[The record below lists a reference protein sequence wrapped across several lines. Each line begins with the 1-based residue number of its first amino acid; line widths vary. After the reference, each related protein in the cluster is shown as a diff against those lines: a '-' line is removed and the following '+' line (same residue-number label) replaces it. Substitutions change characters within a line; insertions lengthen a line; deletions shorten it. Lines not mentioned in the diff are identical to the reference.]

1 MLQPQAEE
9 IIVEEQPK
17 EAPQNRSKVFCV
29 FCDKVPLTS
38 AKLLT
43 RLQKK
48 KKKKK
53 RKNVDRVRHAAS
65 SATYQCKSSLH
76 HLGVLQQG

>member
-1 MLQPQAEE
+1 MLKPQAEE

-29 FCDKVPLTS
+29 FCDKVPPTS

-48 KKKKK
+48 KKKK
-53 RKNVDRVRHAAS
+53 R
-65 SATYQCKSSLH
+65 
-76 HLGVLQQG
+76 

>member
-1 MLQPQAEE
+1 MLKPQAEE

-17 EAPQNRSKVFCV
+17 EALKNRSKVFCV
-29 FCDKVPLTS
+29 FCDKVPPTS

-48 KKKKK
+48 KKKTLTGYDMLPDQPPT
-53 RKNVDRVRHAAS
+53 NANLVC
-65 SATYQCKSSLH
+65 TI
-76 HLGVLQQG
+76 

>member
-1 MLQPQAEE
+1 MLKPQAEE

-17 EAPQNRSKVFCV
+17 EAPKNRSKVFCV
-29 FCDKVPLTS
+29 FCDKVPPTS

-48 KKKKK
+48 KTKPKKEKK
-53 RKNVDRVRHAAS
+53 TLTGYDMLPDQPPTNANLVC
-65 SATYQCKSSLH
+65 TI
-76 HLGVLQQG
+76 

>member
-1 MLQPQAEE
+1 MLKPQAEE

-17 EAPQNRSKVFCV
+17 EAPKNRSKVFCV
-29 FCDKVPLTS
+29 FCDKVPPTS

-48 KKKKK
+48 KKKLTGYDMLPGQPPT
-53 RKNVDRVRHAAS
+53 NANLVC
-65 SATYQCKSSLH
+65 TI
-76 HLGVLQQG
+76 

>member
-1 MLQPQAEE
+1 MLKPQAEE

-17 EAPQNRSKVFCV
+17 EAPKNRSKVFCV
-29 FCDKVPLTS
+29 FCDKVPPTS
-38 AKLLT
+38 AKLLR

-53 RKNVDRVRHAAS
+53 KLTGYDMLPGQPPTNANLVC
-65 SATYQCKSSLH
+65 TI
-76 HLGVLQQG
+76 

>member
-1 MLQPQAEE
+1 MLKPQAEE

-17 EAPQNRSKVFCV
+17 EAPKNRSKVLCV
-29 FCDKVPLTS
+29 FCDKVPPTS

-48 KKKKK
+48 KKKKLTGYDMLPDQPPT
-53 RKNVDRVRHAAS
+53 NANLVC
-65 SATYQCKSSLH
+65 TI
-76 HLGVLQQG
+76 

>member
-1 MLQPQAEE
+1 MLKPQAEE

-29 FCDKVPLTS
+29 FCDKVPPTS

-43 RLQKK
+43 PLQKK
-48 KKKKK
+48 NKIKIKKKTLTGYDMLPGQPPT
-53 RKNVDRVRHAAS
+53 NANLVC
-65 SATYQCKSSLH
+65 TI
-76 HLGVLQQG
+76 